1 MEIAKNQTTLN
12 KKIIRS
18 FQNREILK
26 KSWIIGVCSLLLIL
40 LSFGIKNGQI
50 FLRSI
55 PFLVIGILVFP
66 VYVLILKILFSK
78 QNKSFEEITLNY
90 TFTDEKI
97 IVLGKNSTSSE
108 NSEMPYSKIE
118 KINNTKNFLFLYITP
133 YSALVID
140 KNGFSIGDANKI
152 IALLS
157 IKNKKR

>member
-26 KSWIIGVCSLLLIL
+26 KSWIIGVCSVLLIL
-40 LSFGIKNGQI
+40 LSFGIKNGQV

-66 VYVLILKILFSK
+66 LYVLILKILFSK
-78 QNKSFEEITLNY
+78 QNKSFEEITLDY

-108 NSEMPYSKIE
+108 KSEMLYSKIE
-118 KINNTKNFLFLYITP
+118 KFAITKKYIFLYINSS
-133 YSALVID
+133 SALVVD
-140 KNGFSIGDANKI
+140 KTGFSVGDADKVV
-152 IALLS
+152 ALLN